1 MSVKETK
8 LILENWSNFVNEEKQ
23 RQLLEE
29 KQIDEISN
37 QLLKEYIES
46 SDPELL
52 QEYAMAIGPVL
63 AAARLAIPWAV
74 RMSGKLIGRASP
86 QTLRR
91 LGYKL
96 SSKGN
101 PMRIPGGAGGGSP
114 GTTALA
120 RTIKKATDIAKKYP
134 RINSLTKSFAEFT
147 AWGAVIDGATGL
159 MGDGESDEVAIG
171 DAMAPAAAAIED
183 AIKKV
188 KKAEGTEN
196 EDKAVKDL
204 EDALGKAADEAKSEV
219 KKKKKTLKKIGGMK
233 LRGAKTLQAAGYG
246 KGLDPSKDYKKIYD
260 EFYTALDG
268 AGLINLLGKRGR
280 DYMFGKKHKQALSA
294 LKSKKPAQAEKK
306 PSSTDV
312 KIGGTQAPSQV
323 KDDKP
328 VEMVKMYTFKS
339 PGEAIEGASRGKLD
353 PAYKNRPAVLAALE
367 KYKQS

>member
-37 QLLKEYIES
+37 QLLKEHIES
-46 SDPELL
+46 SDTELL
-52 QEYAMAIGPVL
+52 QEAWWVPAL
-63 AAARLAIPWAV
+63 AAARLGIPWAV
-74 RMSGKLIGRASP
+74 RMTGKVLARVSP
-86 QTLRR
+86 NTLRK
-91 LGYKL
+91 LGYRV

-101 PMRIPGGAGGGSP
+101 PVRIANQHIT
-114 GTTALA
+114 GTTRLS
-120 RTIKKATDIAKKYP
+120 RTLKKATDIAKKYP

-159 MGDGESDEVAIG
+159 MGDGESDEVSISDARARQVDAI
-171 DAMAPAAAAIED
+171 DD
-183 AIKKV
+183 AIKKLQ
-188 KKAEGTEN
+188 KAEGTEN
-196 EDKAVKDL
+196 EDQAVKDL
-204 EDALGKAADEAKSEV
+204 EDALGKATDEAKSEV

-312 KIGGTQAPSQV
+312 NSAGTQAPAMSD
-323 KDDKP
+323 KKEKP
-328 VEMVKMYTFKS
+328 VTTVKRYTYKS
-339 PGEAIEGASRGKLD
+339 PGQAIEAASRGELE
-353 PAYKNRPAVLAALE
+353 PAYADNPAVKQALE